1 MFFVLL
7 NSEHQELMSQI
18 HETTDTRMREDLER
32 ELDILIARMEAK
44 GDQIAKLRR
53 HKEKVLI
60 LL

>member
-1 MFFVLL
+1 MG
-7 NSEHQELMSQI
+7 QI

-53 HKEKVLI
+53 HKEKVPI
-60 LL
+60 CHN